1 MKLYVSGASPYVRK
15 VLVTAHELGIADQ
28 LEIAAVATGPTTPDP
43 ALQKENPLGK
53 IPTLIAKDG
62 TPLFDSRVICSYL
75 CEVGVGRVKLE
86 GRSERQKLQIRKWEA
101 LADGICDAGIL
112 IRYETFARP
121 EALRWPEWIAGQSGK
136 VLAALDLLEA
146 NEMAYATDLS
156 MAAIAIACALGW
168 LEFRMPIADIR
179 TDRPKL
185 FAWYDEFKKRPS
197 MQATSPAG

>member
-28 LEIAAVATGPTTPDP
+28 LELVPVATGPTAPHPD
-43 ALQKENPLGK
+43 LLRDNPLAK
-53 IPTLIAKDG
+53 IPTLVGNDG
-62 TPLFDSRVICSYL
+62 VALYDSRVICSYL

-86 GRSERQKLQIRKWEA
+86 GRSDRQKLQIRKWES

-112 IRYETFARP
+112 IRYETIARP
-121 EALRWPEWIAGQSGK
+121 EALRWPEWIAAQSGK
-136 VLAALDLLEA
+136 VLGALDLLEA
-146 NEMAYATDLS
+146 NEMVYATDLS

-179 TDRPKL
+179 TGRPRL

-197 MQATSPAG
+197 MQATAPTG

>member
-28 LEIAAVATGPTTPDP
+28 LEPMAVATGPTSPD
-43 ALQKENPLGK
+43 ASLQRDNPLGK
-53 IPTLIAKDG
+53 IPTLVGNDG
-62 TPLFDSRVICSYL
+62 IVLYDSRVICSYL
-75 CEVGVGRVKLE
+75 CELAEGRVKLE
-86 GRSERQKLQIRKWEA
+86 GRSDRQKLQIRKWEA

-121 EALRWPEWIAGQSGK
+121 EALRWPDWIAGQSGK
-136 VLAALDLLEA
+136 VLAALDVLEA
-146 NEMAYATDLS
+146 NEMVYATDLS

-168 LEFRMPIADIR
+168 LEFRMPVADIR
-179 TDRPKL
+179 AGRPKL

-197 MQATSPAG
+197 MQATAPTG